1 MGKDHRPVD
10 FYVVRLLPKGWG
22 ICGFPEKSWAWKERR
37 EGTKPP
43 TKKCRNIFDDSAE
56 ENKTQGMQ
64 RRKPKLSKI
73 STECLGQG
81 VNG

>member
-1 MGKDHRPVD
+1 MWFTSCQRDGEFVD
-10 FYVVRLLPKGWG
+10 FLKKAGG
-22 ICGFPEKSWAWKERR
+22 GKKE

-43 TKKCRNIFDDSAE
+43 TKKCHNIFDDSAE

-64 RRKPKLSKI
+64 RRKPKLSEI